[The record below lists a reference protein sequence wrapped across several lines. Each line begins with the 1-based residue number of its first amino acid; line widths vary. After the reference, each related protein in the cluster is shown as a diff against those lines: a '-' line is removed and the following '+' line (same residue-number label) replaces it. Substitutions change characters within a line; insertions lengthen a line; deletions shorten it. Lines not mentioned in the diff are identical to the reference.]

1 MCLVLTVGG
10 GALER
15 ELDQRIQIFHLRSK
29 TASDATS
36 LGRINGIQRFLHVL
50 WRECVGRP
58 QQFFRSRRIRSQVF
72 DVAIAGTHGL
82 DLGFIANF
90 VRADKYVVMVRSDP
104 AWDGAGKFKRNLTRF
119 PGLVDLYVCVA
130 KSVRASLLQLY
141 PELERKTYCVY
152 NLINTVRM
160 RRLSGAADESI
171 PDKRDTLIVLTVC
184 RLQEVSKGLLRMVEA
199 HRRLLDGGLAHEW
212 HVLGD
217 GPDRRL
223 LETAIA
229 ANGVKDSF
237 ILHGSVANP
246 FPWYKHADIC
256 AVLSRYEGLCG
267 VVNEARVLE
276 RPVIATRFSG
286 IEEQIEDG
294 VNGLIVEQDVDAICA
309 GLSRLMQDP
318 SLRERLAKGGYPD
331 VLLDDDAKI
340 DALINLFAASPRQ
353 C

>member
-1 MCLVLTVGG
+1 
-10 GALER
+10 
-15 ELDQRIQIFHLRSK
+15 
-29 TASDATS
+29 
-36 LGRINGIQRFLHVL
+36 
-50 WRECVGRP
+50 
-58 QQFFRSRRIRSQVF
+58 
-72 DVAIAGTHGL
+72 
-82 DLGFIANF
+82 
-90 VRADKYVVMVRSDP
+90 
-104 AWDGAGKFKRNLTRF
+104 
-119 PGLVDLYVCVA
+119 
-130 KSVRASLLQLY
+130 
-141 PELERKTYCVY
+141 
-152 NLINTVRM
+152 
-160 RRLSGAADESI
+160 
-171 PDKRDTLIVLTVC
+171 
-184 RLQEVSKGLLRMVEA
+184 MVEA